1 MVTKLVEAAYAELER
16 ENWQFALQILEDGGR
31 AGDQGCLVELG
42 AWFLAGQIVQRDLGR
57 ARDCFRL
64 AGAGGN
70 AQAASI
76 YRNFLAIGVGGERDW
91 AGALGSLRQAAAQDQ
106 AAGAQIALL
115 DAMATDA
122 NGNPTLT
129 CTPNIISTSPFVAS
143 FKQLLT
149 TAECDYLIRLALPNL
164 HPSLIVDPR
173 TGGMRPDPVRTSDA
187 AMFAWAA
194 EDLVVHA
201 INRRIAAASGTA
213 AEAGEP
219 LQVLCYGPGQEYH
232 PHFDALPNVTNQ
244 RILTVLVFLNDA
256 FQGGETRFPKSGIRF
271 RGKVGEA
278 LLFRNA
284 LPDGRPD
291 PASLHAGAP
300 VTRGTKYIASRW
312 IHQHAFAPLT

>member
-1 MVTKLVEAAYAELER
+1 M
-16 ENWQFALQILEDGGR
+16 
-31 AGDQGCLVELG
+31 
-42 AWFLAGQIVQRDLGR
+42 
-57 ARDCFRL
+57 
-64 AGAGGN
+64 
-70 AQAASI
+70 
-76 YRNFLAIGVGGERDW
+76 AI
-91 AGALGSLRQAAAQDQ
+91 
-106 AAGAQIALL
+106 
-115 DAMATDA
+115 DA

-129 CTPNIISTSPFVAS
+129 FRPSIDSTSPFVAS
-143 FKQLLT
+143 FNRLLT
-149 TAECDYLIRLALPNL
+149 AAECDYLIRLATPNL
-164 HPSLIVDPR
+164 HPSMIVDPR

-219 LQVLCYGPGQEYH
+219 LQVLCYGPGQEYR
-232 PHFDALPNVTNQ
+232 PHFDALPNVSNQ
-244 RILTVLVFLNDA
+244 RIMTLLVFLNDA
-256 FQGGETRFPKSGIRF
+256 YQGGETCFPKRGIRF
-271 RGKVGEA
+271 RGKVGDA

-300 VTRGTKYIASRW
+300 VTSGTKYIASRW